1 MGRRGGAYMAQALRL
16 GNTRTAAVVAGF
28 QGRLVS
34 ACAGCKGATGPL
46 FPDQRNV
53 AMRQEDQQDP
63 ATARIVSPPASLP
76 PVPMDRDSILALLA
90 AMDIETDT
98 VDHAAVFTVAESAA
112 LRGEIQGAHT
122 KNLFVR
128 DKKGRFFLLTARE
141 DAEIDLK
148 GLHRL
153 LGGQG
158 RVSFGKADA
167 LMAHLGVE
175 PGSVS
180 ALCIANDREG
190 AVTFALDA
198 GLMEADTICCH
209 PLTNTATTRI
219 ARDDLVS
226 FARAMGHEPLIVDLA
241 AEDEARG

>member
-1 MGRRGGAYMAQALRL
+1 
-16 GNTRTAAVVAGF
+16 
-28 QGRLVS
+28 
-34 ACAGCKGATGPL
+34 
-46 FPDQRNV
+46 
-53 AMRQEDQQDP
+53 
-63 ATARIVSPPASLP
+63 
-76 PVPMDRDSILALLA
+76 MDRRSILATLA
-90 AMDIETDT
+90 AMGIETHT

-112 LRGEIQGAHT
+112 LRGQIAGAHT

-141 DAEIDLK
+141 DAAIDLK

-180 ALCIANDREG
+180 ALCVANDRDG
-190 AVTFALDA
+190 MVTFALDA
-198 GLMEADTICCH
+198 GLLDADTICCH

-219 ARDDLVS
+219 AREDLLA
-226 FARAMGHEPLIVDLA
+226 FARAFGHDPLIVDLDGA
-241 AEDEARG
+241 AG